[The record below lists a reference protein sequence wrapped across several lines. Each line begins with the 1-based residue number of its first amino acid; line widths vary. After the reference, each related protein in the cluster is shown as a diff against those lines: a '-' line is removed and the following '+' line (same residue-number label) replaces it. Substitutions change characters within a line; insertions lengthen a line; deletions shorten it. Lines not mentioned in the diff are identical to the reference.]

1 VDQTFLQHFLA
12 YTWKDSTTLTLDT
25 ESTYD
30 WTNDEWTV
38 PINLVVSH
46 IYKFGGQPVSLA
58 IGGRWYPET
67 PRFGPDW
74 GIRAVATFLFPTGG
88 H

>member
-1 VDQTFLQHFLA
+1 MPEVTIVPM
-12 YTWKDSTTLTLDT
+12 STRL
-25 ESTYD
+25 SY
-30 WTNDEWTV
+30 N
-38 PINLVVSH
+38 
-46 IYKFGGQPVSLA
+46 KFGGQPVSLA

>member
-1 VDQTFLQHFLA
+1 MPEVTIVPM
-12 YTWKDSTTLTLDT
+12 STRL
-25 ESTYD
+25 SY
-30 WTNDEWTV
+30 N
-38 PINLVVSH
+38 
-46 IYKFGGQPVSLA
+46 KFGGQPVSLA

-88 H
+88 